1 MNLSRMAEAKNK
13 SIAQEHAAE
22 VLTGTENAS
31 IILVS
36 VKRSAS
42 NVARYSQSIKPSFAQ
57 GDVSSSMM
65 ERFKTME
72 S

>member
-1 MNLSRMAEAKNK
+1 MEEAKNK
-13 SIAQEHAAE
+13 SIAQERAVE

-31 IILVS
+31 IMLAS

-42 NVARYSQSIKPSFAQ
+42 NVARSSQSTKQNIAPI
-57 GDVSSSMM
+57 DVCASIL
-65 ERFKTME
+65 ETFKIME